1 MPEKFGFD
9 FAFESYS
16 ITVIITDII
25 VVIIVNFL
33 SIVQMILLEVV
44 CVDNI
49 LMFLVVLLSSV
60 AELKFVGW

>member
-1 MPEKFGFD
+1 LPEKFGFD
-9 FAFESYS
+9 FAFENYS

-25 VVIIVNFL
+25 TVIIVNFL
-33 SIVQMILLEVV
+33 SIVRMILLEVV

>member
-1 MPEKFGFD
+1 LPEKFGFD
-9 FAFESYS
+9 FAFENYS

-25 VVIIVNFL
+25 TVIIVNFL
-33 SIVQMILLEVV
+33 SIMQMILLEVV

>member
-9 FAFESYS
+9 FAFENYS

-25 VVIIVNFL
+25 TVIIVNFL

>member
-1 MPEKFGFD
+1 LPEKFGFD
-9 FAFESYS
+9 FAFENYS

>member
-1 MPEKFGFD
+1 LPEKFGFD
-9 FAFESYS
+9 FAFENYS

-25 VVIIVNFL
+25 TVIIVNFL

>member
-9 FAFESYS
+9 FAFENYS

-25 VVIIVNFL
+25 TVIIVNFL
-33 SIVQMILLEVV
+33 SIMQMILLEVV